1 MSQIALIAPVL
12 GSLAPI
18 VQALLQ
24 RPEWPSRVK
33 VTVAVVFSIVLG
45 TVAAATSGQLDGV
58 DWSSAGSWLGAVAL
72 VFASSQAAFVAWQK
86 TGAFASA
93 EQVGAK
99 AVTPRESDIDVQAD
113 DVTVAVSE
121 LEKRIAALEAKM
133 GEVTVDTLAAGER
146 GDA

>member
-24 RPEWPSRVK
+24 RPEWSSRAK
-33 VTVAVVFSIVLG
+33 VILAVVFSVVLG
-45 TVAAATSGQLDGV
+45 TVTAMTSGQLDGL
-58 DWSSAGSWLGAVAL
+58 DWSSAGTWLGAVAL

-86 TGAFASA
+86 TGAFTAA

-99 AVTPRESDIDVQAD
+99 TIAPQATDVDVPD
-113 DVTVAVSE
+113 DSEAARLAE
-121 LEKRIAALEAKM
+121 LEQRIVELES
-133 GEVTVDTLAAGER
+133 TAGKHAE
-146 GDA
+146 DA

>member
-24 RPEWPSRVK
+24 RPDWSSRVK
-33 VTVAVVFSIVLG
+33 VAVAVVFSVVLG
-45 TVAAATSGQLDGV
+45 TVAAVTSGQLDGV
-58 DWSSAGSWLGAVAL
+58 DWSSAGTWLGAVAL

-86 TGAFASA
+86 TGTFTAA

-99 AVTPRESDIDVQAD
+99 AVTPVATGTETPAD
-113 DVTVAVSE
+113 DVTAKVAE
-121 LEKRIAALEAKM
+121 LEARVGVLEGTQVAPA
-133 GEVTVDTLAAGER
+133 GTSEVSNG
-146 GDA
+146 

>member
-24 RPEWPSRVK
+24 RPDWSSHVK
-33 VTVAVVFSIVLG
+33 VAVAVVFSIVLG
-45 TVAAATSGQLDGV
+45 TVAAVTSGQLDGV
-58 DWSSAGSWLGAVAL
+58 DWSSAGAWLGAVAL

-86 TGAFASA
+86 TGTFTAA

-99 AVTPRESDIDVQAD
+99 AITPSVSDIETPAD
-113 DVTVAVSE
+113 DVTAKVSE
-121 LEKRIAALEAKM
+121 LEARVGVLEGAQ
-133 GEVTVDTLAAGER
+133 LASAR
-146 GDA
+146 TAD

>member
-24 RPEWPSRVK
+24 RPDWSSRVK

-45 TVAAATSGQLDGV
+45 TVAAVTSGQLDGV
-58 DWSSAGSWLGAVAL
+58 DWSSAGAWLGAVAL
-72 VFASSQAAFVAWQK
+72 VFASSQAAFVAWEK
-86 TGAFASA
+86 TGVFASA

-99 AVTPRESDIDVQAD
+99 PIVPSASDIETPAY
-113 DVTVAVSE
+113 DVTAKVSE
-121 LEKRIAALEAKM
+121 LEARVGVLEGAQ
-133 GEVTVDTLAAGER
+133 LARAT
-146 GDA
+146 D